1 MTEIND
7 ARSNEI
13 VADAD
18 HAFQVA
24 QAYVIDGPEMHE
36 MGLKESQHINARIKQ
51 IEEHRVFLKAPV
63 LEQGRRIDAFFK
75 VPIDRL
81 TEARKIILCATGT
94 WRRLQDERAAEERRK
109 AEAAARV
116 ERERLQ
122 KEAED
127 KAAAL
132 IAEGK
137 TEEAEAIQA
146 VVPIV
151 VPTMPTVPAVQKV
164 AGISYRTDWKFRVV
178 DAALVPEEFKIVNEK
193 ALTALAKS
201 TKGTKKVPGVEFYSE
216 EVTVDRGV

>member
-24 QAYVIDGPEMHE
+24 QAYVIDGPEMYE
-36 MGLKESQHINARIKQ
+36 MGLKESQHINAKIKQ

-81 TEARKIILCATGT
+81 TEARKIILGATGT
-94 WRRLQDERAAEERRK
+94 WKRLQDERAAEERRK
-109 AEAAARV
+109 AEAAARI

-122 KEAED
+122 KEADD

-137 TEEAEAIQA
+137 TEEAEAVQ
-146 VVPIV
+146 VPIV
-151 VPTMPTVPAVQKV
+151 VPTMPTVQAVQKV

-193 ALTALAKS
+193 ALASLAKS

-216 EVTVDRGV
+216 EVTVDRGF